1 MRWDVCEGAMRVK
14 SPLLE
19 LKSLLQSFATEEA
32 NEGELVALTSAGG
45 QAQEGAL
52 TERDAGHPLCL

>member
-1 MRWDVCEGAMRVK
+1 MRVK
-14 SPLLE
+14 SLLLE
-19 LKSLLQSFATEEA
+19 LKSVLQSSATEEA
-32 NEGELVALTSAGG
+32 NEGELVALTGAGG

>member
-1 MRWDVCEGAMRVK
+1 MRVN
-14 SPLLE
+14 SPPE
-19 LKSLLQSFATEEA
+19 LKSLLQSLATEGA
-32 NEGELVALTSAGG
+32 SKRELVALTGAGG